1 MRLFLRC
8 VDAVCHP
15 ACCILFSCPP
25 LCAGN
30 YVALLGNILFPLIAF
45 GGLFF
50 LFRRAQGGGGGAG
63 GPMGGMGGPM
73 EFGRSKSKFQ
83 EVPETGVTF
92 ADVAVSALFMLCFSF
107 CMMCLDVF

>member
-1 MRLFLRC
+1 
-8 VDAVCHP
+8 VCLIFF
-15 ACCILFSCPP
+15 AA
-25 LCAGN
+25 AGN

-50 LFRRAQGGGGGAG
+50 LFRRAQGGSGGGG

-92 ADVAVSALFMLCFSF
+92 ADVAVSVTLYVTSHCIQLHCIPIACCLLCQA
-107 CMMCLDVF
+107 CTRWRW